1 MIISNSKFLNVIVQF
16 KKSFHIAKKKVPY
29 FDPKTKEQVKPEEVN
44 AVKMEMFFYDAYL
57 FANKVGV
64 METLREDEFSP
75 LKNPPGANVATALTA
90 RRMMSNLFKKWLL
103 QAGIETFKDTGEDD
117 LVEMNFEDSYDG
129 EMDVEQIK

>member
-1 MIISNSKFLNVIVQF
+1 
-16 KKSFHIAKKKVPY
+16 
-29 FDPKTKEQVKPEEVN
+29 
-44 AVKMEMFFYDAYL
+44 
-57 FANKVGV
+57 

-117 LVEMNFEDSYDG
+117 LVEMNFEDSYGG